1 MHNLKIV
8 RSLFIAVVAIL
19 LYGNSEVSAQQ
30 YSTDAILVEN
40 INGKVAKIDCS
51 GVGDKKKTAEEMAV
65 KSAIYTYLYNGI
77 AGLNNDMPLLGHH
90 PSKEAEDYVNNLMN
104 NGRYSI
110 FVKSYVPKGEPTK
123 NIAKLFQSH
132 ITLELYI
139 ESLYKDCLNCGV
151 INLNPQN
158 TNLQTTQEE
167 IAIPTIM
174 VVPYC
179 IGTETYQGKIQS
191 NPYIR
196 MAISKVNTGFVKKGV
211 ETKDVEQMIR
221 NAEQYQTTHMDIGIN
236 EMILA
241 NSGADVSV
249 SVDISQNSNQF
260 GTAVS
265 LTLKA
270 VDIST
275 SNTYASVT
283 KNAPRKHASVEVIC
297 SALAEVMIDEF
308 LKQIEVGFAKKIAG
322 GNAISISFTIDS
334 QSSVTF
340 DTEVSNFTPLSDAI
354 FQWLRTNAK
363 DGKYH
368 SQGRTKNVM
377 MLDQI
382 QIANKRADGTD
393 MDINDFAL
401 ELYRFLRS
409 QNLTVERNINGN
421 KIDITIL

>member
-1 MHNLKIV
+1 
-8 RSLFIAVVAIL
+8 
-19 LYGNSEVSAQQ
+19 
-30 YSTDAILVEN
+30 
-40 INGKVAKIDCS
+40 
-51 GVGDKKKTAEEMAV
+51 
-65 KSAIYTYLYNGI
+65 
-77 AGLNNDMPLLGHH
+77 
-90 PSKEAEDYVNNLMN
+90 
-104 NGRYSI
+104 
-110 FVKSYVPKGEPTK
+110 
-123 NIAKLFQSH
+123 
-132 ITLELYI
+132 
-139 ESLYKDCLNCGV
+139 
-151 INLNPQN
+151 
-158 TNLQTTQEE
+158 
-167 IAIPTIM
+167 
-174 VVPYC
+174 
-179 IGTETYQGKIQS
+179 
-191 NPYIR
+191 

-334 QSSVTF
+334 QSTVTF

>member
-1 MHNLKIV
+1 
-8 RSLFIAVVAIL
+8 
-19 LYGNSEVSAQQ
+19 
-30 YSTDAILVEN
+30 
-40 INGKVAKIDCS
+40 
-51 GVGDKKKTAEEMAV
+51 
-65 KSAIYTYLYNGI
+65 
-77 AGLNNDMPLLGHH
+77 
-90 PSKEAEDYVNNLMN
+90 
-104 NGRYSI
+104 
-110 FVKSYVPKGEPTK
+110 
-123 NIAKLFQSH
+123 
-132 ITLELYI
+132 
-139 ESLYKDCLNCGV
+139 
-151 INLNPQN
+151 
-158 TNLQTTQEE
+158 
-167 IAIPTIM
+167 
-174 VVPYC
+174 
-179 IGTETYQGKIQS
+179 
-191 NPYIR
+191 
-196 MAISKVNTGFVKKGV
+196 
-211 ETKDVEQMIR
+211 
-221 NAEQYQTTHMDIGIN
+221 MDIGIN